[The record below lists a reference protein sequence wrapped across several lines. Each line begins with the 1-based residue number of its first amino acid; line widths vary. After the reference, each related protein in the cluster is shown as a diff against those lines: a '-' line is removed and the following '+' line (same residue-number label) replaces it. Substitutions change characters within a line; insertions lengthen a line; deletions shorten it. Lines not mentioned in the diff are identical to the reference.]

1 MAMALGGYSN
11 VIMIVIVTIFFPCI
25 AMGTEYVVGD
35 HHGWATGFDYNIWA
49 ADKVFKVGDSLVFR
63 YEVGQHN
70 VYKVNATAFQNCTV
84 PSNHSDALRSG
95 NDVIVLASPGQKWYL
110 CGVGEHCTTGQK
122 LAITVVASTISS
134 SPSPVQHTKKLFG
147 GFHF

>member
-49 ADKVFKVGDSLVFR
+49 ADKVFKVGDSL
-63 YEVGQHN
+63 
-70 VYKVNATAFQNCTV
+70 AFQNCTV